1 MSFWYNVGLNIEDV
15 RLFGPRI
22 LLRHVARITGANVS
36 RVFLPSIGSVYLRP
50 RESDVSTFRD
60 IFGSPKYAAY
70 CYPAVRA
77 RLEASYSEILQRGAK
92 PVIVDAGA
100 NIGAASLW
108 FRKAL
113 PEASIVAIEPEE
125 NNVNILRKNLGDRP
139 NTFVVQAAIGG
150 APGFVTVTNSQL
162 SWGARTS
169 RSNTG
174 VRVLTVDDALAMVPN
189 GVLLIVKID
198 IEGFE
203 QELFSENTEW
213 IDRTTMIIIEPHDWL
228 MPGGRTSRTLQK
240 AMGWRDFDMI
250 LDGENIVY
258 VRPE

>member
-1 MSFWYNVGLNIEDV
+1 
-15 RLFGPRI
+15 
-22 LLRHVARITGANVS
+22 
-36 RVFLPSIGSVYLRP
+36 
-50 RESDVSTFRD
+50 
-60 IFGSPKYAAY
+60 
-70 CYPAVRA
+70 
-77 RLEASYSEILQRGAK
+77 
-92 PVIVDAGA
+92 
-100 NIGAASLW
+100 
-108 FRKAL
+108 
-113 PEASIVAIEPEE
+113 
-125 NNVNILRKNLGDRP
+125 
-139 NTFVVQAAIGG
+139 
-150 APGFVTVTNSQL
+150 L